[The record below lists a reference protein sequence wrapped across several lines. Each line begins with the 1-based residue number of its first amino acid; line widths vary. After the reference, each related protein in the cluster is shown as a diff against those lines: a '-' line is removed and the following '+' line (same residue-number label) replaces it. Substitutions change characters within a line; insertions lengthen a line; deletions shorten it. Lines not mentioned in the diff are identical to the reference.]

1 MSLKPNLLVA
11 PAPNDYHADHR
22 AVSAGAL
29 IAATLQAPVLWVD
42 PMMGNGFL
50 PIYYVGIIPFQDLQ
64 EQAILCHNKHGSEYF
79 VEMSQVQGHLRC
91 AQCGQLGGFA
101 EAFCHDPIQSFADI
115 RSLIPLSF
123 SRLLSTPPTNTSSQ
137 KPAQAFLQKIIS

>member
-42 PMMGNGFL
+42 PMMGYGFL
-50 PIYYVGIIPFQDLQ
+50 PIYYVGSIPFQDL
-64 EQAILCHNKHGSEYF
+64 
-79 VEMSQVQGHLRC
+79 
-91 AQCGQLGGFA
+91 
-101 EAFCHDPIQSFADI
+101 
-115 RSLIPLSF
+115 
-123 SRLLSTPPTNTSSQ
+123 
-137 KPAQAFLQKIIS
+137 